1 MRHRYPLH
9 VHISTLFLALILV
22 ICGVLTAIGY
32 KLSSELLETAAADLT
47 TRISR
52 EARIEMQRIVEPA
65 EVATRLLSLQQ
76 ITRAQSLKER
86 LKSLEFV
93 RQALDSSPALS
104 SLYVGYANGDFFLV
118 GRIGQGA
125 ESETVRAPAGARYVV
140 QSIEQAGGKP
150 RGRFIYLDA
159 DLHTLRDDDRPDYAA
174 AYDPRQRIWFTQAMA
189 SPTQIATPPYL
200 FFSSRQVGLTLAK
213 RSSDGQAVA
222 GADIQLQSLG
232 QTLAKQK
239 VTPGNEL
246 VIVDADGYALAY
258 EDVASLV
265 RPSATADG
273 KPALARLDELGVP
286 ALIPLLA
293 SVRQRAENPLARE
306 PSTLRIDIDGTPWR
320 TTISLLAKDD
330 LPPLYMVTAVPE
342 SELMAGAVQLIERS
356 AIATVLVLLLTIPF
370 TWWLARSISRS
381 LARLAREADKIRHFD
396 FSEAIAANSAIN
408 EVSQLA
414 ETMEAM
420 KLTIRRFLDI
430 SHAVAAEQNFD
441 RLLPQLLA
449 ETLSASQA
457 RAGILY
463 LADGTQLKPA
473 AALTDTGSD
482 LGGALPTI
490 DTLSAGPLLGA
501 ALADGIARAGYLQ
514 SEDIAALGGCSAGLA
529 DANNAIAVP
538 LLNRKAELVGAM
550 LLLCDTGS
558 DDARLSFVKA
568 FAGSAAVS
576 LESKALIKAQKD
588 LFEAFIQLI
597 AAAIDAKSPYTGGHC
612 ARVPELTKM
621 LARAACADDG
631 DAYRDFHL
639 SDDDWEA
646 LHVAAW
652 LHDCG
657 KVTTPEYVVDK
668 ATKLETIHDR
678 IHEVRMRFEVLKRD
692 AEISCLQA
700 EARGEDGTSTRPRL
714 AAELR
719 QIDEDFAF
727 VASCNQGGEFMA
739 QEKIAR
745 LTTIAARTWMRT
757 LDDRLGI
764 SYEEQQRKAGTPAA
778 ILPVAEALLADK
790 PEHLFARRPKDRLAD
805 DNPWGFRMAVPALLY
820 NRGELYNLAVE
831 RGTLSEEERYKIN
844 EHIVQTLI
852 MLSQLPFP
860 KHLSQVPEIA
870 GGHHEKMDGSGYP
883 RRLTRTQMSPLARMM
898 AIADIFEALTAIDR
912 PYKKGKTLSEALAIM
927 SRMQGEQHIDP
938 ELFALFLRSGVY
950 LDYARRFMQAQ
961 QLDLVDIDSLLG
973 SPRPF
978 DHSA

>member
-52 EARIEMQRIVEPA
+52 EAQIEMQRIVEPA

-76 ITRAQSLKER
+76 VTLAQSLKQR
-86 LKSLEFV
+86 LQSLEFV

-104 SLYVGYANGDFFLV
+104 SLYVGYANGDFFLIGHV
-118 GRIGQGA
+118 GHGA
-125 ESETVRAPAGARYVV
+125 ESETAKAPASASYVV
-140 QSIEQAGGKP
+140 QSIEHSGGKP

-159 DLHTLRDDDRPDYAA
+159 ALQTLREEDRPDYAA
-174 AYDPRQRIWFTQAMA
+174 AYDPRQRLWFTQAMA
-189 SPTQIATPPYL
+189 SSAQIATQPYL

-213 RSSDGQAVA
+213 RSSDRQAVA
-222 GADIQLQSLG
+222 GADILLHSLG
-232 QTLAKQK
+232 QTLARQRA
-239 VTPGNEL
+239 TPGNEL

-258 EDVASLV
+258 QDIARLVQPSATPNGKPSLV
-265 RPSATADG
+265 R
-273 KPALARLDELGVP
+273 LDHLGVP

-293 SVRQRAENPLARE
+293 TVRKMAENPLA
-306 PSTLRIDIDGTPWR
+306 PDPLTLRVDVDGSPWR
-320 TTISLLAKDD
+320 ASISPLGDD
-330 LPPLYMVTAVPE
+330 DAHPLYMVTAVPE
-342 SELMAGAVQLIERS
+342 RELMAGALHLIERS
-356 AIATVLVLLLTIPF
+356 AMATVLVLLLTIPF
-370 TWWLARSISRS
+370 TWLLARSISRS
-381 LARLAREADKIRHFD
+381 LGRLASEADKIRHFD
-396 FSEAIAANSAIN
+396 FSKAIAADSAIK
-408 EVSQLA
+408 EVNQLA

-420 KLTIRRFLDI
+420 KRTIRRFLDI

-449 ETLSASQA
+449 ETLSASEA

-463 LADGTQLKPA
+463 LADGTQLKAA
-473 AALTDTGSD
+473 AALATAGPEFGD
-482 LGGALPTI
+482 ALPTI
-490 DTLSAGPLLGA
+490 DVSSAGPLLGA
-501 ALADGIARAGYLQ
+501 ALADGVARSGCLHA
-514 SEDIAALGGCSAGLA
+514 DDMAALGGSDAGLA
-529 DANNAIAVP
+529 NASNAIAVP

-550 LLLCDTGS
+550 LLLCDAAS

-621 LARAACADDG
+621 LARAACEDEG
-631 DAYRDFHL
+631 DAYREFRL

-700 EARGEDGTSTRPRL
+700 EARGEDGALRRRELT
-714 AAELR
+714 AELR
-719 QIDEDFAF
+719 QIDDDFAF

-739 QEKIAR
+739 KEKIAR
-745 LTTIAARTWMRT
+745 LNSIAARTWMRT
-757 LDDRLGI
+757 LDDRIGV
-764 SYEEQQRKAGTPAA
+764 SYEEQQRKAQTPAA
-778 ILPVAEALLADK
+778 VLPIAEALLADK
-790 PEHLFARRPKDRLAD
+790 PEHLVPRRPQDRLSD

-844 EHIVQTLI
+844 EHIVQTLV
-852 MLSQLPFP
+852 MLAQLPFP

-883 RRLTRTQMSPLARMM
+883 RRLTRAQMSPLARMM

-912 PYKKGKTLSEALAIM
+912 PYKKGKTLSEALTIM
-927 SRMQGEQHIDP
+927 SRMQAEQHIDA
-938 ELFALFLRSGVY
+938 ELFAIFLRSGVY
-950 LDYARRFMQAQ
+950 LDYARSYMQAQ
-961 QLDLVDIDSLLG
+961 QLDEVDIDNLLG
-973 SPRPF
+973 SPRNPQ
-978 DHSA
+978 